1 MYSKIT
7 VILFMNVF
15 KNVFKKIVNVFMNV
29 FKKIVNVFKNVFKNV
44 FNFEKFHSQKSVKIK
59 FFKSNI

>member
-7 VILFMNVF
+7 VILFM
-15 KNVFKKIVNVFMNV
+15 
-29 FKKIVNVFKNVFKNV
+29 NVFKNVFKNV